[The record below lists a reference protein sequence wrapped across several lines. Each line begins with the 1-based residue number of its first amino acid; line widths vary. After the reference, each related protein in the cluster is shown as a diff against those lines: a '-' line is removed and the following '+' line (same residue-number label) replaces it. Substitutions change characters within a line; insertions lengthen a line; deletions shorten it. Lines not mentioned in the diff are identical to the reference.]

1 MTDTLIGHD
10 VEEGEPPEG
19 WERKTMG
26 EVGKYLNGYAFN
38 SKTWSTSGRPI
49 IRIQNLT
56 GSGSKYN
63 FFDGDI
69 EERYIVR
76 EGDLLFSWSATL
88 GVFVWNGPEAVLNQ
102 HIFKVESA
110 IDTGFHRYLLENA
123 VAEMGQQ
130 THGSGMVHITKKK
143 FEALPLMIPP
153 EQEQGRIVEILE
165 DQLTRLDT
173 ALQSVQAVREK
184 AAQFRRS
191 LLHAAFTG
199 ALTGHDVEEEKLPE
213 GWEIRDLRD
222 VATLSLGKML
232 DKKQQTGLHPT
243 PYLRNVNIG
252 WHLIDLDDLQ
262 VMDISPDQ
270 LERVSAQE
278 GDVVVCAGY
287 VPGMSAIWTSTTPIA
302 IQKALHRV
310 RCTSVL
316 DPHFLVFAL
325 EAEFRDVPD
334 HSAFTGTTIKYMS
347 RDRLGSIS
355 VPLPPLS
362 EQGRIVEILE
372 DQLTRLDA
380 SLAAADVVEE
390 HSAALRRS
398 LLHSAF
404 TGRLTREWREAV
416 NV

>member
-1 MTDTLIGHD
+1 MTDTLTGHD
-10 VEEGEPPEG
+10 VEEGELPEG

-110 IDTGFHRYLLENA
+110 IDTGFHRYLLENT
-123 VAEMGQQ
+123 VAEMNQQ

-153 EQEQGRIVEILE
+153 EQEQERIVETLE

-173 ALQSVQAVREK
+173 ALQSVQTVREK

-199 ALTGHDVEEEKLPE
+199 ALTGHDVEEGELPS
-213 GWEIRDLRD
+213 GWSLCQFSEIANVDSNLVD
-222 VATLSLGKML
+222 PKPLGHLPHIAPNNIESDSGRLLQYRSTAEDGVTSGKHKFQRGHIL
-232 DKKQQTGLHPT
+232 YSKIR
-243 PYLRNVNIG
+243 PYLNK
-252 WHLIDLDDLQ
+252 
-262 VMDISPDQ
+262 
-270 LERVSAQE
+270 
-278 GDVVVCAGY
+278 VVVVDFEGLC
-287 VPGMSAIWTSTTPIA
+287 SADMYPISTDQNISWLWMAMLSPSFVSQTSSTQT
-302 IQKALHRV
+302 R
-310 RCTSVL
+310 TVL
-316 DPHFLVFAL
+316 PKIN
-325 EAEFRDVPD
+325 
-334 HSAFTGTTIKYMS
+334 IKELS
-347 RDRLGSIS
+347 RIEIP
-355 VPLPPLS
+355 VPPLL
-362 EQGRIVEILE
+362 EQERIVEILE
-372 DQLTRLDA
+372 DQLSRLDA
-380 SLAAADVVEE
+380 SLAVADAVEE
-390 HSAALRRS
+390 RSAALRRS

-404 TGRLTREWREAV
+404 TGRLTEGWREAV